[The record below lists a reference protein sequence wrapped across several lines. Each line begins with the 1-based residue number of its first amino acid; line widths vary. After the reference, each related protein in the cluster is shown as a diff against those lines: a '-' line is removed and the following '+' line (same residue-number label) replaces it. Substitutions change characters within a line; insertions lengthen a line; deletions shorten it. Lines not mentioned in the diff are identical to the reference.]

1 MKNDVV
7 FGIKDEREITDQEWL
22 DWKKELDEA
31 KEYYDSIKVYSVF
44 WKDVEVNDLYL
55 TEPEAYKL
63 ATTWREIT
71 QCEDWRDVEIR
82 NMASIINS
90 KDEPTF

>member
-1 MKNDVV
+1 MKNDEELRL
-7 FGIKDEREITDQEWL
+7 KDERDMTDQEWL
-22 DWKKELDEA
+22 DWQKELDEA

-55 TEPEAYKL
+55 TKPEAYRL

-71 QCEDWRDVEIR
+71 QCENRRDVKVVRMIHDP
-82 NMASIINS
+82 NS
-90 KDEPTF
+90 LVNF

>member
-7 FGIKDEREITDQEWL
+7 FGLKDEREITDQEWL

-31 KEYYDSIKVYSVF
+31 REWHDSLKQYSVF

-63 ATTWREIT
+63 ADTWREIT
-71 QCEDWRDVEIR
+71 KSNNLTKWHDVRVE

-90 KDEPTF
+90 KL

>member
-7 FGIKDEREITDQEWL
+7 FGLKDERDMTNQEWL
-22 DWKKELDEA
+22 EFQRELAEA
-31 KEYYDSIKVYSVF
+31 QEWHDSLKQYSVF
-44 WKDVEVNDLYL
+44 WKDVEVNNLYL

-71 QCEDWRDVEIR
+71 QCEDWRDVRVE

-90 KDEPTF
+90 KL

>member
-7 FGIKDEREITDQEWL
+7 FGLKDEREITDQEWL

-31 KEYYDSIKVYSVF
+31 REWHDSLKQYSVF

-71 QCEDWRDVEIR
+71 QCEDWRDVRVE

-90 KDEPTF
+90 KL